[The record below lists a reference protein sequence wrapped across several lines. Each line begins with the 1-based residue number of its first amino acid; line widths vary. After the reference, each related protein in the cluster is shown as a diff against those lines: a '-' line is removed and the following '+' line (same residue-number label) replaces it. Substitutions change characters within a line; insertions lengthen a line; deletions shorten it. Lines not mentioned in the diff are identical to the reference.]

1 MEANLRI
8 LQSIKKINEA
18 IAKTQEKQV
27 ETKEK
32 QEEFNEFQQETN
44 KKLQDIIN
52 EQEKAVEKQAEDK
65 KELEEKIKKAYQ
77 DKPKDGK
84 DGKNG
89 KDGLNGKDGVDG
101 KDGKDGVD
109 GKPGKDGVDGK
120 DGLDGTDGVGIYSAE
135 VNDKGELILILTN
148 GKKINCGVVR
158 GKNGVSYNGVSVT
171 NAQIVNGELIITLS
185 TGKTINAGSVVAE
198 PGEITEKDPIFSNS
212 PAGSITNENIE
223 SWNNKIEDSE
233 YVHTDNNFTNEL
245 KNQITT
251 DQKRIDNNTE
261 KISKLDKDKAN
272 RTELEELNNKKYDK
286 TGGTI
291 SGDVSVEGVFDLKI
305 EDEDYDSGIKFDRE
319 LNANYGT
326 ILTLTGYA
334 NSTEATNYKPIIRN
348 VNTPVNNYDVANKKY
363 VDEHIV
369 IPNYYLVFLKDDG
382 TVDLDTSSLKYENVK
397 SNLTDPLKE
406 DILDV
411 VWGNTRFYMPCVEIV
426 DVNDGD
432 IKFINDIEFDGI
444 QRHMVLT
451 LKPDNTLITTSITT
465 NEITSNKVQDIINNS
480 TRQDLYPSVW
490 AVFNQFQRKPDIIYS
505 DPTGFEATNDGVDG
519 TWYLTGLD
527 LSKYKRLKFYV
538 SANGTTNDNYT
549 PSHIVEMHLDDRAKK
564 YKDAYTA
571 GHASQN
577 PNNRN
582 RIHFVSFA
590 VSGDKTAIQFIH
602 AMSLYGTAGGD
613 SSGGRTC
620 YLIEGYYD

>member
-1 MEANLRI
+1 MSTNLKLLNAI
-8 LQSIKKINEA
+8 IKLKKEIETIKK
-18 IAKTQEKQV
+18 
-27 ETKEK
+27 
-32 QEEFNEFQQETN
+32 
-44 KKLQDIIN
+44 DR
-52 EQEKAVEKQAEDK
+52 
-65 KELEEKIKKAYQ
+65 
-77 DKPKDGK
+77 PR
-84 DGKNG
+84 
-89 KDGLNGKDGVDG
+89 DGVDG
-101 KDGKDGVD
+101 INGLDGRPGIDGID
-109 GKPGKDGVDGK
+109 GKPGKDGVGIK
-120 DGLDGTDGVGIYSAE
+120 DAYINQEGHLILVLT
-135 VNDKGELILILTN
+135 NDKEIDCGKCQGENTVKTIRSMGRTSNSI
-148 GKKINCGVVR
+148 KDAK
-158 GKNGVSYNGVSVT
+158 
-171 NAQIVNGELIITLS
+171 IVNGELIITLEN
-185 TGKTINAGSVVAE
+185 GKTINAGSVVAE
-198 PGEITEKDPIFSNS
+198 AQEKDPVFSNS
-212 PAGSITNENIE
+212 PAGSITTENIE
-223 SWNNKIEDSE
+223 SWNNKVEDSE

-261 KISKLDKDKAN
+261 KIAKLDKN
-272 RTELEELNNKKYDK
+272 KYDK

-291 SGDVSVEGVFDLKI
+291 SGDVSVEGNFNLKI
-305 EDEDYDSGIKFDRE
+305 EDEDFDTGIKFDRE

-363 VDEHIV
+363 VDDHIV

-382 TVDLDTSSLKYENVK
+382 TVDLSASSLKYENVK

-451 LKPDNTLITTSITT
+451 LKPDDTLITTSITT

-490 AVFNQFQRKPDIIYS
+490 AVFNQFQRKPDVIYS
-505 DPTGFEATNDGVDG
+505 DPTGFEASNDHAGD
-519 TWYLTGLD
+519 TWHLTGLD
-527 LSKYKRLKFYV
+527 LKPYKRIKCYV
-538 SANGTTNDNYT
+538 CSGGDSNSNYS
-549 PSHIVEMHLDDRAKK
+549 PEHIVEVHLDDRAKGSFG
-564 YKDAYTA
+564 YFSADHA
-571 GHASQN
+571 GHC

-582 RIHFVSFA
+582 RHHMVTFTVNA
-590 VSGDKTAIQFIH
+590 EKTAIQFQHSI
-602 AMSLYGTAGGD
+602 SIYGTSASD
-613 SSGGRTC
+613 SVGGRRC